1 MSATQ
6 EQGWDGA
13 VNFEPGHRTMGM
25 MRLEDLT
32 PNPMNPKGHSLDTI
46 DASVG
51 RFGYVEPIVLDER
64 TGFLI
69 SGHGRRETL
78 LAMKERGESAPEGVQ
93 VDTDGG
99 WRVPVSRGWR
109 SRTDTEAA
117 AALIALNR
125 TTELGGWVDD
135 ALLDILD
142 TLTEEEDGLAGV
154 GFEHDEV
161 DDLRERLQALAD
173 GEDPDGAGSTGEPGT
188 DLGETYTMKT
198 DVPQYQITGEAPE
211 VTALVDSEKT
221 DALVAGILAAGV
233 PDEVQAFLVA
243 GAQRH
248 LVFDYAAIAEFY
260 AQAEPEVQA
269 LMEES
274 ALVILDVDDAIKH
287 GFAKFGERLQ
297 ALFEVDLAAKEER
310 GFGAL
315 PPETAE
321 DLESLDLT
329 AGDLAAIL
337 EEAEPDA

>member
-1 MSATQ
+1 MSTT

-13 VNFEPGHRTMGM
+13 VAYGEGHRTMGLVP
-25 MRLEDLT
+25 LEDLR
-32 PNPMNPKGHSLDTI
+32 PNPMNPKGHSIETI

-51 RFGYVEPIVLDER
+51 RFGYVEPIVMDER
-64 TGFLI
+64 TGYLI

-78 LAMKERGESAPEGVQ
+78 LAMKERGETAPEGVT
-93 VDTDGG
+93 VDGDGR
-99 WRVPVSRGWR
+99 WRVPVARGWR

-161 DDLRERLQALAD
+161 DDLRERLQALTEDEEGD
-173 GEDPDGAGSTGEPGT
+173 GSAGEPGT
-188 DLGETYTMKT
+188 DLGQTYTMKT
-198 DVPQYQITGEAPE
+198 DVPQYQITGEEPAL
-211 VTALVDSEKT
+211 ADLVDRTKT
-221 DALVAGILAAGV
+221 EALTASILAADV

-260 AQAEPEVQA
+260 AHAEPAVQA

-321 DLESLDLT
+321 DLEALDLT